1 MFTTLAVAARDRK
14 RLTEI
19 SGIAARF
26 GLGAVL
32 ARLGLGSGAADE
44 AGGEPLSR
52 RTRLALEA
60 LGPTFV
66 KLGQI
71 LSTRSDLLA
80 PDWIEE
86 FERLQSGG
94 ATLDFEVLRP
104 DVEAA
109 VGGPPEQVFARFDVT
124 PLAAAS
130 IAQVHRAALPDG
142 TEVVLKIRRPG
153 VRPRVEAD
161 LRLIAELARKAEQ
174 ASPEIARYRPRALV
188 AQLSEAMLDE
198 LDFTTEGRNTDRFA
212 ADFARKPDVVIP
224 TVYWDYTTDRVLVQD
239 YLDGVAPTDAERL
252 RAGGVDPHQLARIGA
267 DAVLDMVLVNGRFH
281 ADPHPGNLRG
291 MAGDRVG
298 LLDFGMVGT
307 VTPRRRAELIG
318 FVQALAG
325 GDAQR
330 MAEVLADWTEGSDV
344 PSRSLTAGAER
355 LIARHGQGQV
365 DLPAVVADLMALM
378 RQERV
383 SAPPDLMLILKALVT
398 IEGVLSRVDP
408 EFDLVQA
415 MSGAWKRV
423 VFSRNSLETAQNQLI
438 GTLLDLSA
446 SRSDISRIIRVVSR
460 RLLREPQAQGANSDR
475 HTTQAMAKAVTRA
488 GRCIGLSILVGCG
501 MMAAALLVAAWIG
514 R

>member
-32 ARLGLGSGAADE
+32 ERLGLGGGGADDE
-44 AGGEPLSR
+44 GGEPLSR
-52 RTRLALEA
+52 RTRQALEA
-60 LGPTFV
+60 LGPTFI

-71 LSTRSDLLA
+71 LSTRSDLLP

-86 FERLQSGG
+86 FEQLQSNGV
-94 ATLDFEVLRP
+94 TLDFDVLRP

-109 VGGPPEQVFARFDVT
+109 LGGPPELVFARFDVT

-130 IAQVHRAALPDG
+130 IAQVHRAALQDG

-174 ASPEIARYRPRALV
+174 ASAEIARYRPRALV

-212 ADFARKPDVVIP
+212 ADFASNRDVVIP
-224 TVYWDYTTDRVLVQD
+224 AVYWDYTTDRVLVQD
-239 YLDGVAPTDAERL
+239 YLDGIAPIDAERL
-252 RAGGVDPHQLARIGA
+252 RAGGVDPHRLAQIGA

-307 VTPRRRAELIG
+307 VTPRRRAELIS

-330 MAEVLADWTEGSDV
+330 MAEVLADWTEGADV
-344 PSRSLTAGAER
+344 PSQSLTAGAER

-365 DLPAVVADLMALM
+365 DLPAIVADLMALM

-408 EFDLVQA
+408 QFDLVRA

-423 VFSRNSLETAQNQLI
+423 VFSRRSLGAVQNQVI
-438 GTLLDLSA
+438 GALLDLSA
-446 SRSDISRIIRVVSR
+446 SGGDLPRLIRAVSR
-460 RLLREPQAQGANSDR
+460 RLLDDPGKQAAASDGQIA
-475 HTTQAMAKAVTRA
+475 QAVAKA
-488 GRCIGLSILVGCG
+488 GRWIGVSILGAGG
-501 MMAAALLVAAWIG
+501 MVALARIAGAWLG

>member
-19 SGIAARF
+19 SGVAARF

-32 ARLGLGSGAADE
+32 ARLGLGLGGNAEDE
-44 AGGEPLSR
+44 GGEPLSR

-60 LGPTFV
+60 LGPTFI

-71 LSTRSDLLA
+71 LSTRSDLLP

-94 ATLDFEVLRP
+94 TTLDFEVLRLE
-104 DVEAA
+104 VETAL
-109 VGGPPEQVFARFDVT
+109 GGPPEQVFARFEVT

-130 IAQVHRAALPDG
+130 IAQVHRAVLRDG
-142 TEVVLKIRRPG
+142 TEVVVKIRRPG

-174 ASPEIARYRPRALV
+174 ASAEIARYRPRALI
-188 AQLSEAMLDE
+188 AQLSEVMLDE

-212 ADFARKPDVVIP
+212 ADFARNPDVVIP
-224 TVYWDYTTDRVLVQD
+224 TVHWDYTNDQVLVQD
-239 YLDGVAPTDAERL
+239 YLDGVAPIDAERL
-252 RAGGVDPHQLARIGA
+252 QAAGIDPRRLARVGA
-267 DAVLDMVLVNGRFH
+267 EAVLDMVLVNGRFH
-281 ADPHPGNLRG
+281 ADPHPGNLRA

-307 VTPRRRAELIG
+307 VTPRRRAELVS

-325 GDAQR
+325 SDAQR
-330 MAEVLADWTEGSDV
+330 MAEVLADWTEDADV
-344 PSRSLTAGAER
+344 PTQSLTAGAER
-355 LIARHGQGQV
+355 LIARHGQGQI
-365 DLPAVVADLMALM
+365 DLPAIVADLMALM

-383 SAPPDLMLILKALVT
+383 AAPPDLMLILKALVT

-408 EFDLVQA
+408 GFDLVRA

-423 VFSRNSLETAQNQLI
+423 VFSRHHLGTVQNQLV
-438 GTLLDLSA
+438 GALLDLSA
-446 SRSDISRIIRVVSR
+446 SSGDVPRIIRAVSR
-460 RLLREPQAQGANSDR
+460 RLLREPDR
-475 HTTQAMAKAVTRA
+475 RA
-488 GRCIGLSILVGCG
+488 GADGRQTALAVAAAGRWIGISILGAG
-501 MMAAALLVAAWIG
+501 GLIAAAVVVGAWLT